1 MRSLRLLI
9 LAALVSAVAALPA
22 IAADWEMLGSR
33 SVSDRTEVDSISV
46 SGEGNFTALKIK
58 VEGHAVEFHDVK
70 IHFANGG
77 VQDVQIR
84 QVIRAGGESRVIDV
98 NGGDRCIKKVECV
111 YDAQT
116 RRRHRN
122 AGARIVLYG
131 RKEGP

>member
-1 MRSLRLLI
+1 MRSLRLLF
-9 LAALVSAVAALPA
+9 LAALVSSVAAY
-22 IAADWEMLGSR
+22 AADWEMLGSR
-33 SVSDRTEVDSISV
+33 SVSDRTEVDSISL

-58 VEGHAVEFHDVK
+58 VEGHAVEFHDIK

-98 NGGDRCIKKVECV
+98 NGGDRFIKNVEFV

-131 RKEGP
+131 RK